1 MRKMK
6 NAWTEEDN
14 ERLLQMVAAGA
25 SPVRVAGAFNRS
37 MVSVR
42 VQARKLGM
50 PFPNR
55 RGGERKPQAV
65 QTEQISST
73 SK

>member
-6 NAWTEEDN
+6 NAWTEPDN
-14 ERLLQMVAAGA
+14 ARLMQMVAAGA
-25 SPVRVAGAFNRS
+25 SPIRVAAVFNRS

-42 VQARKLGM
+42 VQARKLGT

-55 RGGERKPQAV
+55 RSGSVGAASDKTLRLLSAAE
-65 QTEQISST
+65 
-73 SK
+73 